1 MKGDKNVV
9 THLNKLLGNES
20 SLLSISMT
28 YSPGCLIIG
37 DSPVLMITNIM
48 SR

>member
-9 THLNKLLGNES
+9 THLNKLPGNELIAINQYD
-20 SLLSISMT
+20 LLARMFNNW
-28 YSPGCLIIG
+28 